1 LSAGELLAGLPLVDA
16 HCHRLLAQPV
26 DAAALERCCTEAG
39 RLPPGMAWDS
49 PAGLAVRRWCPPV
62 LDLPAFAPPNVY
74 VARRT
79 ELGVDEVNVR
89 LMRAASLSHL
99 LVDTGLPGPERPSER
114 EARPT
119 MELYNADGSRAE
131 MSGNGIRCL
140 AMAMVD
146 AGLSGPEMIVQTD
159 AGRRRVTVDDD
170 GWASVDMG
178 MAKVDAKDVGLAFV
192 DMGNPHTVVEVEDLS
207 RLAIAKR
214 AAEWTG
220 RNVEFVVIGPGTEEL
235 SMRVWERGVGETL
248 ACGTGAAAAAAA
260 AFVWGRVGPHV
271 TVHQPGGA
279 ATVHLESDTIVLSGP
294 ADHIATVEV
303 PWL

>member
-1 LSAGELLAGLPLVDA
+1 
-16 HCHRLLAQPV
+16 
-26 DAAALERCCTEAG
+26 
-39 RLPPGMAWDS
+39 
-49 PAGLAVRRWCPPV
+49 
-62 LDLPAFAPPNVY
+62 
-74 VARRT
+74 
-79 ELGVDEVNVR
+79 
-89 LMRAASLSHL
+89 
-99 LVDTGLPGPERPSER
+99 
-114 EARPT
+114 
-119 MELYNADGSRAE
+119 MELFNADGSRAE

-146 AGLSGPEMIVQTD
+146 AGLSGPRMVVQTD
-159 AGRRRVTVDDD
+159 AGPKEVTVDED
-170 GWASVDMG
+170 GWVSVDMG
-178 MAKVDAKDVGLAFV
+178 LAKIDPKDVGLAFV

-207 RLAIAKR
+207 RLHIAKR

-235 SMRVWERGVGETL
+235 SLRVWERGVGETL
-248 ACGTGAAAAAAA
+248 SCGTGACAAAAA
-260 AFVWGRVGPHV
+260 AFVWGKVGRHV

>member
-1 LSAGELLAGLPLVDA
+1 MMRFEKYHGLGNDFLVLLDLGDK
-16 HCHRLLAQPV
+16 CPV
-26 DAAALERCCTEAG
+26 DAAA
-39 RLPPGMAWDS
+39 
-49 PAGLAVRRWCPPV
+49 VRALCDRH
-62 LDLPAFAPPNVY
+62 
-74 VARRT
+74 R
-79 ELGVDEVNVR
+79 GVGADGVIRVT
-89 LMRAASLSHL
+89 L
-99 LVDTGLPGPERPSER
+99 GPERPPER
-114 EARPT
+114 AAGPT
-119 MELYNADGSRAE
+119 MELFNADGSRAE

-146 AGLSGPEMIVQTD
+146 AGLSGPEMVVQTD
-159 AGRRRVTVDDD
+159 AGPRRVTVDDD

-178 MAKVDAKDVGLAFV
+178 MAKIDAKDVGLAFV

-207 RLAIAKR
+207 RLHIAKR

-220 RNVEFVVIGPGTEEL
+220 RNVEFVVTGPGRDEL

-248 ACGTGAAAAAAA
+248 ACGTGACAAVAA
-260 AFVWGRVGPHV
+260 AFVWGKVGRHV
-271 TVHQPGGA
+271 TVHQQGGA

>member
-1 LSAGELLAGLPLVDA
+1 MIRLEKYHGLGNDFLVLLDLGDR
-16 HCHRLLAQPV
+16 CKV
-26 DAAALERCCTEAG
+26 DAAA
-39 RLPPGMAWDS
+39 
-49 PAGLAVRRWCPPV
+49 VRALCDRH
-62 LDLPAFAPPNVY
+62 
-74 VARRT
+74 R
-79 ELGVDEVNVR
+79 GVGADGVIRVT
-89 LMRAASLSHL
+89 L
-99 LVDTGLPGPERPSER
+99 GPERPSER
-114 EARPT
+114 GARPT
-119 MELYNADGSRAE
+119 MELFNADGSRAE

-146 AGLSGPEMIVQTD
+146 AGLSGPRMVVHTD
-159 AGRRRVTVDDD
+159 AGDKEVTVDDD

-178 MAKVDAKDVGLAFV
+178 MAKIDAKDVGLAFV

-207 RLAIAKR
+207 KLAIARR

-220 RNVEFVVIGPGTEEL
+220 RNVEFVVIGPGTDEV

-248 ACGTGAAAAAAA
+248 ACGTGACAAAAA
-260 AFVWGRVGPHV
+260 AFVWGRVGHHV

-279 ATVHLESDTIVLSGP
+279 ATVRLESNTIVLSGP

>member
-1 LSAGELLAGLPLVDA
+1 MMRFEKYHGLGNDFLVLLDLGDK
-16 HCHRLLAQPV
+16 CPV
-26 DAAALERCCTEAG
+26 DAAAVRALCDRHRGVGADGVIRVT
-39 RLPPGMAWDS
+39 PG
-49 PAGLAVRRWCPPV
+49 
-62 LDLPAFAPPNVY
+62 
-74 VARRT
+74 
-79 ELGVDEVNVR
+79 
-89 LMRAASLSHL
+89 
-99 LVDTGLPGPERPSER
+99 
-114 EARPT
+114 PT
-119 MELYNADGSRAE
+119 MELFNADGSRAE

-146 AGLSGPEMIVQTD
+146 AGLSGPEMVVQTD
-159 AGRRRVTVDDD
+159 AGPRRVTVDDD

-178 MAKVDAKDVGLAFV
+178 MAKIDAKGVGLAFV

-248 ACGTGAAAAAAA
+248 ACGTGACAAVAA
-260 AFVWGRVGPHV
+260 AFVWGKVGPHV

-279 ATVHLESDTIVLSGP
+279 ATVHLESDSIVLSGP